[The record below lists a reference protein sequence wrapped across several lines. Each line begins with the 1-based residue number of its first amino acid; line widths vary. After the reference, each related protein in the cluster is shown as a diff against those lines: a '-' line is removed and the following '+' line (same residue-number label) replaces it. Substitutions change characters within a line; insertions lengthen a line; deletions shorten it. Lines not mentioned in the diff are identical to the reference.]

1 MLIGR
6 ICRNIELKKTQ
17 NDISVCNITLAIP
30 RNYKNSEGIYET
42 DFITCI
48 CYRNIAEK
56 VAEWCQK
63 GDLIGIKGMIQ
74 SKNYEKDG
82 KKIYTTEIVA
92 DKVSF
97 LSNKSKEINEDIKK
111 ESNSDSNKDY
121 EEFANENSDLPF

>member
-6 ICRNIELKKTQ
+6 ICRNIDLKKTQ

-30 RNYKNSEGIYET
+30 RNYKNINGEYDT

-63 GDLIGIKGMIQ
+63 GDLVGIKGMIQ
-74 SKNYEKDG
+74 SKTYEKEG

-92 DKVSF
+92 DKVTF
-97 LSNKSKEINEDIKK
+97 LSSKSKEINEDIKK

-121 EEFANENSDLPF
+121 EEFASENSDLPF